1 VQCFELKEAKT
12 ESLVASLFMTIVFLS
27 INIQKQGYVR
37 NFSASASAVVEW
49 FGSLDKEKQLDKYRT
64 KGSSLIDMHNNRNN
78 KWMLM

>member
-27 INIQKQGYVR
+27 IKIQKQGYVR

-49 FGSLDKEKQLDKYRT
+49 FGSLDKE
-64 KGSSLIDMHNNRNN
+64 
-78 KWMLM
+78 